1 MNMTQPL
8 SDSLKQKRT
17 EKNLTLNEVSKT
29 LHIQTRYLEALE
41 NNRFDLLPSLVQARG
56 FARLYADFLGIDDI
70 DTKLNTQQ
78 TDQVPVIEDMDNSAD
93 LSSSSMADLEPSS
106 IDIVEVEEVIAQNEE
121 LADENANEGNFKQYQ
136 PDLADQ
142 ITSNDIF
149 KLIGNKLL
157 TRREA
162 LGISLEE
169 VERHT
174 HLKTHYLKFLEEGNF
189 HKLPSPVQGKGML
202 SNYARF
208 LDLDNEEVLLL
219 FADALQT
226 RREEMVSKSAL
237 DNQVPST
244 KKPAPSK
251 PSNLKRFITPDLL
264 IGSSVIVLIFF
275 FSLWT
280 ISTINSQ
287 RDTALDSTPPPI
299 SDVLSNQP
307 VLDRTI
313 LPIDQATSTP
323 VIGQQNAGTI
333 PEAPENSDLLEETI
347 PTKDD
352 KSLQLYIIASDRAW
366 VQVISD
372 TKSVFN
378 GRVQPG
384 NAYPF
389 SAETQLELVTGN
401 AAALQ
406 VFFNQQDLGTLG
418 VFGEVLRLI
427 FNNEGVLTP
436 TPLFTPTFTPTAPP
450 TLTPLPSPTIPS
462 PTVTPFIP

>member
-1 MNMTQPL
+1 MTQSL

-17 EKNLTLNEVSKT
+17 EKSLTLNEVSKA
-29 LHIQTRYLEALE
+29 LHIQEKYLEALE
-41 NNRFDLLPSLVQARG
+41 NNHFDVLPSLVQARG
-56 FARLYADFLGIDDI
+56 FARLYADFLGIDNI
-70 DTKLNTQQ
+70 DTKLNPQQ
-78 TDQVPVIEDMDNSAD
+78 TDSVSASKDPDNSAG
-93 LSSSSMADLEPSS
+93 LSTSSTPDIEASSMYVIDLE
-106 IDIVEVEEVIAQNEE
+106 EVATEDEEPTSESV
-121 LADENANEGNFKQYQ
+121 DGDDFKRNK
-136 PDLADQ
+136 PEVADQ
-142 ITSNDIF
+142 ITSNEIY
-149 KLIGNKLL
+149 KIIGNKLL

-208 LDLDNEEVLLL
+208 LDLDNEEILLL

-226 RREEMVSKSAL
+226 RRDEVANKSAL
-237 DNQVPST
+237 ANQTPST

-251 PSNLKRFITPDLL
+251 PSNLKRFITPDLI
-264 IGSSVIVLIFF
+264 IGSTVIVLIFF

-287 RDTALDSTPPPI
+287 RDTVQDSTPPPI

-307 VLDRTI
+307 ALDRTI
-313 LPIDQATSTP
+313 LPIDQTTPTP
-323 VIGQQNAGTI
+323 VVVQQNPGTI
-333 PEAPENSDLLEETI
+333 PDSPENNELLEETI

-366 VQVISD
+366 VHVISD
-372 TKSVFN
+372 TKTVFN
-378 GRVQPG
+378 GRVQAG

-389 SAETQLELVTGN
+389 SAETQLELITGN

-418 VFGEVLRLI
+418 VFGEVSSLI

-436 TPLFTPTFTPTAPP
+436 TPLFTPTFTPTTAP
-450 TLTPLPSPTIPS
+450 TLTPLPSPTMPS